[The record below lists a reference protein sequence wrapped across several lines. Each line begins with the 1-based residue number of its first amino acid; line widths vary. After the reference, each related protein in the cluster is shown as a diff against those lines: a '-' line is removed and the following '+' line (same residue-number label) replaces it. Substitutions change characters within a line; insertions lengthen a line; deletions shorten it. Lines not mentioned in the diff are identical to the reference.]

1 MPPREQIPES
11 KGFELTVQITGEEA
25 ETHVTFV
32 LTSTDRMY
40 NEVFSAMVENLF
52 QCLNSCKTEAQIVR
66 PFLERLAAWQ
76 QFFQKNGFTG
86 LGEEAQ
92 RGLYGELY
100 FIKKHLLSIPKH
112 FAEEMSGWTGSKR
125 RQHDFQFGETVIEV
139 KTCISKQ
146 HQKLQI
152 SSEQQLDETLVPCH
166 SKGLG

>member
-1 MPPREQIPES
+1 
-11 KGFELTVQITGEEA
+11 
-25 ETHVTFV
+25 
-32 LTSTDRMY
+32 MY